1 MSAIE
6 QPVVDFFLALQRSV
20 NAADAGAIARAFAA
34 ELLVADPAGAQ
45 AYQNDERFRAAIE
58 SRLALLREA
67 GVRDVKALQID
78 PMPLGAGYALV
89 QVRWSIWFMPAGRP
103 DFVDEF
109 LVDYVVRLSGDQ
121 LIIAASFAADDE
133 STLRQ
138 RMQLPG

>member
-6 QPVVDFFLALQRSV
+6 QPVVDFFLALQRNV
-20 NAADAGAIARAFAA
+20 NAADAGAIARAFAP

-45 AYQNDERFRAAIE
+45 SYQNDERFRAAIE

-67 GVRDVKALQID
+67 GMRDIKALQID
-78 PMPLGAGYALV
+78 PLPRGSAFALV
-89 QVRWSIWFMPAGRP
+89 TVRWSCWFEPAGRP

-109 LVDYVVRLSGDQ
+109 LVDYVVRLNGDEPV
-121 LIIAASFAADDE
+121 IVATFAADDE

-138 RMQLPG
+138 RLQLPA

>member
-1 MSAIE
+1 MTAIE

-20 NAADAGAIARAFAA
+20 NGADAGAIARAFAP
-34 ELLVADPAGAQ
+34 ELLVADPTGAQ

-67 GVRDVKALQID
+67 GMHDIKALQID
-78 PMPLGAGYALV
+78 PLPRGPAFALV
-89 QVRWSIWFMPAGRP
+89 TVRWSCWFMPAGRP

-109 LVDYVVRLSGDQ
+109 LVDYVVRLNGDE
-121 LIIAASFAADDE
+121 LVIVASFSADDE

-138 RMQLPG
+138 RMQLPA